1 MRHWEHR
8 PEAAWKDFQFNQP
21 YEKGLTRLR
30 EEVLAK
36 TDFDPAVLWQWGTM
50 QAMAV
55 IRILKDCE
63 ARWGA
68 EGQQVVAE
76 ALRQTGLDIGRQVLK
91 GTTRPETMSEA
102 EFISFFATS
111 STASFTPR
119 WRPRESTPPIRSS
132 FDILWCPHQDHYR
145 AFDCRVQRYLV
156 QGMLEALEETGLAQG
171 FQIRFDCTIPA
182 GAKTCHFTLWRG
194 SADGKK
200 SLGGVYPQSGGKG
213 PAASVRQIRNPKH
226 EIRNKH
232 EGPKSK

>member
-1 MRHWEHR
+1 MSHWEHR

-21 YEKGLTRLR
+21 YEKGLTRLK
-30 EEVLAK
+30 EEVLGK

-102 EFISFFATS
+102 EFISFFATIINRIVY
-111 STASFTPR
+111 ASLEAPGIDS
-119 WRPRESTPPIRSS
+119 PDQVG

-145 AFDCRVQRYLV
+145 PFDCRVQRYLV
-156 QGMLEALEETGLAQG
+156 QGMLEALEETGIAQG

-194 SADGKK
+194 SADEKK
-200 SLGGVYPQSGGKG
+200 AWAEYTRNLEEK
-213 PAASVRQIRNPKH
+213 ALRRASDKL
-226 EIRNKH
+226 EIRST
-232 EGPKSK
+232 KSTRLSGST